1 MNTVPATADDLTRR
15 RWMLFV
21 DGENLTIRGQAV
33 AKSRSRTLVE
43 GTHFKRDIFLWFPSL
58 APAQIL
64 RPAAN
69 LPTPLHRNPVRSHYY
84 TSVVDDGVRWGEVR
98 QALWELNFQPEV
110 FRKRAQQDKAKGVDI
125 ALATD
130 MLNHT
135 FSDNLDV
142 VVLVAGDGD
151 YIPLVREVKRRGKLV
166 YLAFFEREGLNPE
179 LKLESDAMVQIDAL
193 VDLWK

>member
-1 MNTVPATADDLTRR
+1 
-15 RWMLFV
+15 
-21 DGENLTIRGQAV
+21 
-33 AKSRSRTLVE
+33 
-43 GTHFKRDIFLWFPSL
+43 
-58 APAQIL
+58 
-64 RPAAN
+64 
-69 LPTPLHRNPVRSHYY
+69 
-84 TSVVDDGVRWGEVR
+84 VR

-110 FRKRAQQDKAKGVDI
+110 FRKKAQQDKAKGVDI

-179 LKLESDAMVQIDAL
+179 LRLESDAMVQIDPL